1 MRTFSTVIAT
11 LCLVLS
17 IQTSARAQD
26 LASDVLNA
34 CSAEV
39 ETYCSQVTPGEG
51 RLLACFFAHEDKLSS
66 RCVHGLYDAAVRLNR
81 AINALV
87 YVADSCE
94 AEIDKFC
101 ADVKPGEGRI
111 AACLNANAG
120 ELSVLCDRAMS
131 EVGLK

>member
-1 MRTFSTVIAT
+1 V
-11 LCLVLS
+11 
-17 IQTSARAQD
+17 
-26 LASDVLNA
+26 
-34 CSAEV
+34 
-39 ETYCSQVTPGEG
+39 
-51 RLLACFFAHEDKLSS
+51 
-66 RCVHGLYDAAVRLNR
+66 
-81 AINALV
+81 V

-120 ELSVLCDRAMS
+120 ELSALCDRAMS